1 MLWAGA
7 LSLFAI
13 AVFYLLISAMIQGL
27 LLRSPFWTNALYAI
41 ALVSLTMQDTA
52 GKFDD
57 IAAVYC
63 VYMWKRHWKVWFSL
77 VLFLMTCYTFLCKGL
92 IHQALSLYAI
102 EVPFDVSIV
111 SIRYCS
117 ADVDIRPYMK
127 GMYLMRGIAAKWEKA
142 TRSCLWFSFS
152 FVQNDVQ
159 CSTIHWS
166 VPPSKHFLYT
176 LLGCFTYLHWLY
188 PLLQCWCWHR
198 TIHQGYLYLMF
209 GTAFFTHSLIIL
221 GLLLR
226 SPFWTNALYAI
237 ALVSLTMQDTPGK
250 FDDIAAVY
258 CVCVG
263 KRHRNVLFSLIILHD
278 DLSNFPMQRADPPI
292 TVSIRYWSAFRC
304 QHCLYP
310 LLQCWC
316 WYQTIHEANVLDE
329 RYSSQMGKGNKKL
342 SVIFIFFCSEWR
354 TMLDHSLVCSTKQA
368 LSLYAI
374 GVLYLSALALSVIAM
389 LMLISDHTWKE
400 CSWWEV

>member
-1 MLWAGA
+1 
-7 LSLFAI
+7 
-13 AVFYLLISAMIQGL
+13 
-27 LLRSPFWTNALYAI
+27 
-41 ALVSLTMQDTA
+41 
-52 GKFDD
+52 
-57 IAAVYC
+57 
-63 VYMWKRHWKVWFSL
+63 
-77 VLFLMTCYTFLCKGL
+77 MTCYTFLCKGL

-102 EVPFDVSIV
+102 EVPLDVSIV

-117 ADVDIRPYMK
+117 ADVDIRPYMT

-142 TRSCLWFSFS
+142 RSCLWFSFS

-176 LLGCFTYLHWLY
+176 LSGCFSYQHWLY

-198 TIHQGYLYLMF
+198 TIPQGYLYLIF
-209 GTAFFTHSLIIL
+209 GTAFFTHSFTAASWRDVMLWVGALSLLAILVFYLLISAMIL

-226 SPFWTNALYAI
+226 IPFWTNALYAI

-263 KRHRNVLFSLIILHD
+263 KRHRNIWFSLIILQD
-278 DLSNFPMQRADPPI
+278 DLSHFPMQRADPTS

-316 WYQTIHEANVLDE
+316 WYQTTHERNVLDE
-329 RYSSQMGKGNKKL
+329 RYSSRMGKGNKKL
-342 SVIFIFFCSEWR
+342 SAIFIFFCSEWR
-354 TMLDHSLVCSTKQA
+354 AMLDHSLVCSTKRA
-368 LSLYAI
+368 LSVYTI

-389 LMLISDHTWKE
+389 LMFTPHHSSRVFVLDVWNSIFHPKFHSSLVMRCDAMSWITVSIRY
-400 CSWWEV
+400 CSVLFAQ

>member
-1 MLWAGA
+1 M
-7 LSLFAI
+7 
-13 AVFYLLISAMIQGL
+13 
-27 LLRSPFWTNALYAI
+27 
-41 ALVSLTMQDTA
+41 
-52 GKFDD
+52 
-57 IAAVYC
+57 
-63 VYMWKRHWKVWFSL
+63 
-77 VLFLMTCYTFLCKGL
+77 

-102 EVPFDVSIV
+102 EVPLDFSIV
-111 SIRYCS
+111 FIRYCS

-127 GMYLMRGIAAKWEKA
+127 GMYLMRVIAAKWEKA
-142 TRSCLWFSFS
+142 RRSCLWFSFS

-188 PLLQCWCWHR
+188 PLLQCWCWHW

-209 GTAFFTHSLIIL
+209 GTEFFTHSFTAASWWDVMLWVGALSLFAIGVFYLLISAMIL

-263 KRHRNVLFSLIILHD
+263 KRHQNILFSLIILRD
-278 DLSNFPMQRADPPI
+278 DLLHFPLQRADPPS

-316 WYQTIHEANVLDE
+316 WYQTIHERNVLDE
-329 RYSSQMGKGNKKL
+329 RYSSQMGKGKNKL
-342 SVIFIFFCSEWR
+342 SVIFIFFFCSEWR
-354 TMLDHSLVCSTKQA
+354 AMLDHSLVCSTKQA
-368 LSLYAI
+368 LSPYAT
-374 GVLYLSALALSVIAM
+374 GVLYLSALTLSVIAM
-389 LMLISDHTWKE
+389 LMFTPHHSSRVFALDVWKRIFHP
-400 CSWWEV
+400 

>member
-1 MLWAGA
+1 
-7 LSLFAI
+7 
-13 AVFYLLISAMIQGL
+13 
-27 LLRSPFWTNALYAI
+27 
-41 ALVSLTMQDTA
+41 
-52 GKFDD
+52 
-57 IAAVYC
+57 
-63 VYMWKRHWKVWFSL
+63 
-77 VLFLMTCYTFLCKGL
+77 MTCYTFLCKGL

-102 EVPFDVSIV
+102 EVPLDVSIV

-127 GMYLMRGIAAKWEKA
+127 GMYLMRVIAAKWEKA
-142 TRSCLWFSFS
+142 RRSCLWFSFS

-209 GTAFFTHSLIIL
+209 GTAFFTHSFTAASGWDVMLWVGALSLFAIGVFYLLISAMIL

-263 KRHRNVLFSLIILHD
+263 KRHQNIWFSLIILRD
-278 DLSNFPMQRADPPI
+278 DLLHFPMQRADPPS

-316 WYQTIHEANVLDE
+316 WYQTIHERNVLDE
-329 RYSSQMGKGNKKL
+329 RYSSQMGKVNKKL

-354 TMLDHSLVCSTKQA
+354 AMLDHSLVCSTKQA
-368 LSLYAI
+368 LSLYTI
-374 GVLYLSALALSVIAM
+374 GVLYLSALTLSAIAM
-389 LMLISDHTWKE
+389 LMLTPDHLPRVFVLDVWN
-400 CSWWEV
+400 SIFHP

>member
-1 MLWAGA
+1 
-7 LSLFAI
+7 
-13 AVFYLLISAMIQGL
+13 
-27 LLRSPFWTNALYAI
+27 
-41 ALVSLTMQDTA
+41 
-52 GKFDD
+52 
-57 IAAVYC
+57 
-63 VYMWKRHWKVWFSL
+63 
-77 VLFLMTCYTFLCKGL
+77 MTCYTFLCKGL

-102 EVPFDVSIV
+102 EVPLDVSIV

-142 TRSCLWFSFS
+142 RRSCLWFSFS

-198 TIHQGYLYLMF
+198 TIYQGYLYLMF
-209 GTAFFTHSLIIL
+209 GTAFFTHSFTAASWWDVMLWVGALSLFAIVVFYLLISAMIL

-226 SPFWTNALYAI
+226 IPFWTNALYAI
-237 ALVSLTMQDTPGK
+237 ALDSLTMQDTPGK

-263 KRHRNVLFSLIILHD
+263 K
-278 DLSNFPMQRADPPI
+278 
-292 TVSIRYWSAFRC
+292 
-304 QHCLYP
+304 
-310 LLQCWC
+310 
-316 WYQTIHEANVLDE
+316 
-329 RYSSQMGKGNKKL
+329 
-342 SVIFIFFCSEWR
+342 
-354 TMLDHSLVCSTKQA
+354 
-368 LSLYAI
+368 
-374 GVLYLSALALSVIAM
+374 
-389 LMLISDHTWKE
+389 
-400 CSWWEV
+400 